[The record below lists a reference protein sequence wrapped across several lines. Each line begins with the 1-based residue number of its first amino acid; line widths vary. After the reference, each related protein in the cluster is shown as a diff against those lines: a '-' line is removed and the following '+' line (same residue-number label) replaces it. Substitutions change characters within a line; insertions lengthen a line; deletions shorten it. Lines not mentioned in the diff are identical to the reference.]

1 MTAAISNYNSLC
13 NQKYFHLFYSAAFH
27 SVSDSQNIAHV
38 HIHLSILTLHD
49 VVRITVISYLCGLI
63 NSDNRLFH

>member
-38 HIHLSILTLHD
+38 YNHYHLTLHD
-49 VVRITVISYLCGLI
+49 VVGNTVISYLCGVI